1 MLSQKKFDLP
11 PINSKN
17 NLNLPMIS
25 KELKERHMDG
35 GDEEVNDYFGV
46 NSNESSQGRSSVNY
60 SQNVNSSTR

>member
-1 MLSQKKFDLP
+1 
-11 PINSKN
+11 
-17 NLNLPMIS
+17 MIS